1 MAQQQTQR
9 GMIEQLLVKVIEI
22 SESQAT
28 QSAEIKSINKTIH
41 NGMSHRI
48 DETHRTVMLV
58 RDDLEEYKASGHLA
72 QCPYVAHEVEKR
84 ARTKKGFHSGWK
96 GIVAFVSLGTALGAS
111 VATWSKIIGGC

>member
-1 MAQQQTQR
+1 MAQQPTQR

-58 RDDLEEYKASGHLA
+58 KEDLEEYKTSGHLA
-72 QCPYVAHEVEKR
+72 QCPYVAHEAERKER
-84 ARTKKGFHSGWK
+84 AKKGFINSWK
-96 GIVAFVSLGTALGAS
+96 GIVAFISIGTVLGSGVTY
-111 VATWSKIIGGC
+111 WSRIIGG

>member
-1 MAQQQTQR
+1 
-9 GMIEQLLVKVIEI
+9 MIEQLLVKVIEI

-58 RDDLEEYKASGHLA
+58 KDDLEQYKTSGHLA
-72 QCPYVAHEVEKR
+72 QCPYIADVAEKKQR
-84 ARTKKGFHSGWK
+84 AKKGLLSGWK
-96 GIVAFVSLGTALGAS
+96 GIVGSITFGTAVGVLIK
-111 VATWSKIIGGC
+111 TWMNVIGG

>member
-1 MAQQQTQR
+1 MATQPTQR

-58 RDDLEEYKASGHLA
+58 KDESYGDPDEFGGESNEFDEELLKAYRKLKNDSN
-72 QCPYVAHEVEKR
+72 
-84 ARTKKGFHSGWK
+84 
-96 GIVAFVSLGTALGAS
+96 
-111 VATWSKIIGGC
+111 

>member
-1 MAQQQTQR
+1 MAQQPTQR

-58 RDDLEEYKASGHLA
+58 KEDLEEYKDLWTPCAMSICGSWK
-72 QCPYVAHEVEKR
+72 QREKNVQR
-84 ARTKKGFHSGWK
+84 KGFFLDGK
-96 GIVAFVSLGTALGAS
+96 GLSLLSRLVEFLVLLQITGL
-111 VATWSKIIGGC
+111 K

>member
-1 MAQQQTQR
+1 MAQQPTQR

-58 RDDLEEYKASGHLA
+58 KEDLEEYKTSGHLA
-72 QCPYVAHEVEKR
+72 QCPYVAHEAERKER
-84 ARTKKGFHSGWK
+84 AKKGFLSGWK
-96 GIVAFVSLGTALGAS
+96 GLVAFITLGGILGA
-111 VATWSKIIGGC
+111 AANNWIKILGG

>member
-22 SESQAT
+22 SENQAT

-58 RDDLEEYKASGHLA
+58 KEDLEQYKTSGHLA
-72 QCPYVAHEVEKR
+72 QCPYIADVAKKKEKVR
-84 ARTKKGFHSGWK
+84 KGFFSGWK
-96 GIVAFVSLGTALGAS
+96 GLVAFITLGGILGA
-111 VATWSKIIGGC
+111 AANNWIKILGG